1 MFNISELI
9 SDLIYTVPAIFI
21 ALSCHE
27 FGHAYA
33 AYKMGDLSQ
42 KENGRLTLNPFRHLD
57 SAGTLCLLLFHV
69 GWGKPVQVDP
79 YFFKDKKQG
88 MIWTAVAGPLVNL
101 VLGFVFI
108 LLDGLL
114 LVLGFHG
121 VIASYLHVLFQTTAV
136 MNIGLGV
143 FNLIPLPPLDGSKVL
158 MGILPEE
165 TYFKLMQ
172 YEMYFSLGLLLLLFT
187 GVLDASLNH
196 AISSILRVYLNIVG
210 AILGIFI

>member
-1 MFNISELI
+1 M
-9 SDLIYTVPAIFI
+9 
-21 ALSCHE
+21 
-27 FGHAYA
+27 
-33 AYKMGDLSQ
+33 
-42 KENGRLTLNPFRHLD
+42 
-57 SAGTLCLLLFHV
+57 
-69 GWGKPVQVDP
+69 
-79 YFFKDKKQG
+79 
-88 MIWTAVAGPLVNL
+88 
-101 VLGFVFI
+101 
-108 LLDGLL
+108 
-114 LVLGFHG
+114 
-121 VIASYLHVLFQTTAV
+121 IASYLHVLFQTTAV